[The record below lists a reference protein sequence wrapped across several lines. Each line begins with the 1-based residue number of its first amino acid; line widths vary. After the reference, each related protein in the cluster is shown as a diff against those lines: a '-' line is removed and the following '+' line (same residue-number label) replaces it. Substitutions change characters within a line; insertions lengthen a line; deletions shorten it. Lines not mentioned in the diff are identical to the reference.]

1 MELWTLRRT
10 TILGDQK
17 LICTPKSWCSHSPA
31 QYAAKGICE
40 DCVTRVSGSSDIQE
54 QYMPGKRGA
63 LRPRESA
70 YDIDAFLLYFE
81 KKGLK
86 NEGLLLFAKL
96 SKIVGNWCF
105 PEKITMEKDQVPPW
119 LQSWTGITELG
130 ENWNWVA
137 AGVQKVI
144 VCYLQQWF

>member
-1 MELWTLRRT
+1 
-10 TILGDQK
+10 
-17 LICTPKSWCSHSPA
+17 
-31 QYAAKGICE
+31 
-40 DCVTRVSGSSDIQE
+40 
-54 QYMPGKRGA
+54 MPGKRGA

-105 PEKITMEKDQVPPW
+105 PEKITMEKDQVPH
-119 LQSWTGITELG
+119 LTTKLNRDHRTRRELKLSSSGSPKGNCLLLTAVILMVVYGGG
-130 ENWNWVA
+130 EHGGD
-137 AGVQKVI
+137 GVGGSMNP
-144 VCYLQQWF
+144 C